1 MVKLFSSRQ
10 TILYKGKRYFNATN
24 LYISKFMSGYKKTI
38 YNIAGA
44 ALVLAPLCF
53 FMISCGIDKNLRK
66 GEKYLALGEYY
77 DAANEFRQAY
87 QKTPPKDR
95 DKRGQRA
102 AKMAMCYDRI
112 NEAQRAVAAYRN
124 VVRYN
129 QDDGNTHLR
138 LAYNLMKIGSYR
150 EAEKEFAIALDSM
163 PDNEMAE
170 KGINA
175 ARNAP
180 LIKEK
185 GSRYKIKKIE
195 TFNSRRADFSPMLF
209 GDQYDKLYFT
219 STRNEAQGSEL
230 SGITGT
236 KPGDIFYSE
245 KDDKGKWSKPQTIES
260 GLNTEYDEGACCLSP
275 DGSTMYLTQ
284 CLSDASYPRFAQIV
298 TAQRSDASWGKTTPL
313 LITNDTLS
321 AYAHPAVS
329 PDGEWLYF
337 VSDMPGGKGGLDI
350 WRMRLTANGPVGV
363 ENLGEPIN
371 TPGDEM
377 FPTFRPNGDFYFS
390 SDGHPGFGGLDIFIA
405 TVGEDGKYHLSHPGY
420 PLNSQGDDFGM
431 TFQGQL
437 NQGFFS
443 SNRGDGRG
451 WDHIY
456 SFYNPEIVQTIR
468 GWIYEQD
475 GYELTAGEARIV
487 GTDGTNLRLGVRGD
501 GSFEYVVKPG
511 VDYIILAM
519 CDGFLNHKE
528 EIHVDSVKE
537 SKVYD
542 LQFPLASISAPVLI
556 DNIFYAFDKATLLPE
571 SKNALDSLILMLN
584 ENPNIT
590 IELSAH
596 TDYRGAEDYN
606 KKLSQKRAES
616 VVKYLINHGIAAD
629 RLTAVGYGEE
639 KPKSIRRKV
648 AERYPWL
655 KENDVLTEEF
665 ILKLKPEQQETANA
679 LNRRTEFKVLRTT
692 YNMFDKDGNLKNPP
706 KKPVDKEVETD
717 DDAFGFDLEMSVK

>member
-1 MVKLFSSRQ
+1 MTRIIKTYHFLMAFLAVALMLHSCAAD
-10 TILYKGKRYFNATN
+10 NA
-24 LYISKFMSGYKKTI
+24 M
-38 YNIAGA
+38 
-44 ALVLAPLCF
+44 
-53 FMISCGIDKNLRK
+53 RK
-66 GEKYLALGEYY
+66 GEKFLAIGEYH
-77 DAANEFRQAY
+77 DAAEQFKKAY
-87 QKTPPKDR
+87 TKTPTKER
-95 DKRGQRA
+95 QLRGQRA
-102 AKMAMCYDRI
+102 LKMAHCYRHISSTQKAISAYRNALRYNVATLDDRLDYARLLLKNGEYKRALTEFELLNDSMPNNVLVRNGLLSAKMAPKWK
-112 NEAQRAVAAYRN
+112 EQ
-124 VVRYN
+124 
-129 QDDGNTHLR
+129 
-138 LAYNLMKIGSYR
+138 GSDYTV
-150 EAEKEFAIALDSM
+150 
-163 PDNEMAE
+163 
-170 KGINA
+170 
-175 ARNAP
+175 
-180 LIKEK
+180 
-185 GSRYKIKKIE
+185 KKMTE
-195 TFNSRRADFSPMLF
+195 FNSRRADYCPVLA
-209 GDQYDKLYFT
+209 GDQWDRLYFS
-219 STRNEAQGSEL
+219 STRNDALGDEL
-230 SGITGT
+230 SGITGA
-236 KPGDIFYSE
+236 KPGDIFFSD

-313 LITNDTLS
+313 IITNDTLS
-321 AYAHPAVS
+321 SYAHPAVS

-596 TDYRGAEDYN
+596 TDYRGAEAYN

-639 KPKSIRRKV
+639 KPKTIRRKV

-717 DDAFGFDLEMSVK
+717 DDTFGFDLEMSVK

>member
-1 MVKLFSSRQ
+1 MTRIIKTYHFLMAFLAVALMLHSCAAD
-10 TILYKGKRYFNATN
+10 NA
-24 LYISKFMSGYKKTI
+24 M
-38 YNIAGA
+38 
-44 ALVLAPLCF
+44 
-53 FMISCGIDKNLRK
+53 RK
-66 GEKYLALGEYY
+66 GEKFLAIGEYH
-77 DAANEFRQAY
+77 DAAEQFKKAY
-87 QKTPPKDR
+87 TKTPTKER
-95 DKRGQRA
+95 QLRGQRA
-102 AKMAMCYDRI
+102 LKMAHCYRHISSTQKAISAYRNALRYNVASLDDRLDYARLLLKNGEYKRALTEFELLKDSMPNNVLVRNGLLSAKMAPKWK
-112 NEAQRAVAAYRN
+112 EQ
-124 VVRYN
+124 
-129 QDDGNTHLR
+129 
-138 LAYNLMKIGSYR
+138 GSDYTV
-150 EAEKEFAIALDSM
+150 
-163 PDNEMAE
+163 
-170 KGINA
+170 
-175 ARNAP
+175 
-180 LIKEK
+180 
-185 GSRYKIKKIE
+185 KKMTE
-195 TFNSRRADFSPMLF
+195 FNSRRADYCPVLA
-209 GDQYDKLYFT
+209 GDQWDRLYFS
-219 STRNEAQGSEL
+219 STRNDALGDEL
-230 SGITGT
+230 SGITGA
-236 KPGDIFYSE
+236 KPGDIFFSD

-321 AYAHPAVS
+321 SYAHPAVS

-350 WRMRLTANGPVGV
+350 WRMRLTTNGPVGV

-639 KPKSIRRKV
+639 KPKTIRRKV

-717 DDAFGFDLEMSVK
+717 DDTFGFDLEMSVK

>member
-1 MVKLFSSRQ
+1 MTRIIK
-10 TILYKGKRYFNATN
+10 TYYFLMAFLAVALMLHSCAADNA
-24 LYISKFMSGYKKTI
+24 M
-38 YNIAGA
+38 
-44 ALVLAPLCF
+44 
-53 FMISCGIDKNLRK
+53 RK
-66 GEKYLALGEYY
+66 GEKFLAIGEYH
-77 DAANEFRQAY
+77 DAAEQFKKAY
-87 QKTPPKDR
+87 TKTPTKER
-95 DKRGQRA
+95 QLRGQRA
-102 AKMAMCYDRI
+102 LKMAHCYRHISSTQKAISAYRNALRYNVATLDDRLDYARLLLKNGEYKRALAEFELLNDSMSNNVLVRNGLLSAKMAPKWK
-112 NEAQRAVAAYRN
+112 EQ
-124 VVRYN
+124 
-129 QDDGNTHLR
+129 
-138 LAYNLMKIGSYR
+138 GSDYTV
-150 EAEKEFAIALDSM
+150 
-163 PDNEMAE
+163 
-170 KGINA
+170 
-175 ARNAP
+175 
-180 LIKEK
+180 
-185 GSRYKIKKIE
+185 KKMTE
-195 TFNSRRADFSPMLF
+195 FNSRRADYCPVLA
-209 GDQYDKLYFT
+209 GDQWDRLYFS
-219 STRNEAQGSEL
+219 STRNDALGDEL
-230 SGITGT
+230 SGITGA
-236 KPGDIFYSE
+236 KPGDIFFSD

-321 AYAHPAVS
+321 SYAHPAVS

-468 GWIYEQD
+468 GWIYEQA

-616 VVKYLINHGIAAD
+616 VVNYLINHGIAAD

-639 KPKSIRRKV
+639 KPKTIRKKV

-717 DDAFGFDLEMSVK
+717 DDTFGFDLEMSVK

>member
-1 MVKLFSSRQ
+1 MTRIIKTYYLLMAFLAVALMLHSCAAD
-10 TILYKGKRYFNATN
+10 NA
-24 LYISKFMSGYKKTI
+24 M
-38 YNIAGA
+38 
-44 ALVLAPLCF
+44 
-53 FMISCGIDKNLRK
+53 RK
-66 GEKYLALGEYY
+66 GEKFLAIGEYH
-77 DAANEFRQAY
+77 DAAEQFKKAY
-87 QKTPPKDR
+87 TKTPTKER
-95 DKRGQRA
+95 QLRGQRA
-102 AKMAMCYDRI
+102 LKMAHCYRHISSTQKAISAYRNALRYNVATLDDRLDYARLLLKNGEYKRALTEFELLNDSMPNNVLVRNGLLSAKMAPKWK
-112 NEAQRAVAAYRN
+112 EQ
-124 VVRYN
+124 
-129 QDDGNTHLR
+129 
-138 LAYNLMKIGSYR
+138 GSDYTV
-150 EAEKEFAIALDSM
+150 
-163 PDNEMAE
+163 
-170 KGINA
+170 
-175 ARNAP
+175 
-180 LIKEK
+180 
-185 GSRYKIKKIE
+185 KKMTE
-195 TFNSRRADFSPMLF
+195 FNSRRADFCPVLA
-209 GDQYDKLYFT
+209 GDQWDRLYFS
-219 STRNEAQGSEL
+219 STRNDALGDEL
-230 SGITGT
+230 SGITGA
-236 KPGDIFYSE
+236 KPGDIFFSD

-596 TDYRGAEDYN
+596 TDYRGAEAYN

-639 KPKSIRRKV
+639 KPKTIRRKV

>member
-1 MVKLFSSRQ
+1 MTRIIKTYHFLMAFLAVALMLHSCAAD
-10 TILYKGKRYFNATN
+10 NA
-24 LYISKFMSGYKKTI
+24 M
-38 YNIAGA
+38 
-44 ALVLAPLCF
+44 
-53 FMISCGIDKNLRK
+53 RK
-66 GEKYLALGEYY
+66 GEKFLAIGEYH
-77 DAANEFRQAY
+77 DAAEQFKKAY
-87 QKTPPKDR
+87 TKTPTKER
-95 DKRGQRA
+95 QLRGQRA
-102 AKMAMCYDRI
+102 LKMAHCYRHISSTQKAISAYRNALRYNVATLDDRLDYARLLLKNGEYKRALTEFELLNDSMPNNVLVRNGLLSAKMAPKWK
-112 NEAQRAVAAYRN
+112 EQ
-124 VVRYN
+124 
-129 QDDGNTHLR
+129 
-138 LAYNLMKIGSYR
+138 GSDYTV
-150 EAEKEFAIALDSM
+150 
-163 PDNEMAE
+163 
-170 KGINA
+170 
-175 ARNAP
+175 
-180 LIKEK
+180 
-185 GSRYKIKKIE
+185 KKMTE
-195 TFNSRRADFSPMLF
+195 FNSRRADYCPVLA
-209 GDQYDKLYFT
+209 GDQWDRLYFS
-219 STRNEAQGSEL
+219 STRNDALGDEL
-230 SGITGT
+230 SGITGA
-236 KPGDIFYSE
+236 KPGDIFFSD

-321 AYAHPAVS
+321 SYAHPAVS

-596 TDYRGAEDYN
+596 TDYRGAGAYN

-639 KPKSIRRKV
+639 KPKTIRRKV

-717 DDAFGFDLEMSVK
+717 DDTFGFDLEMSVK

>member
-1 MVKLFSSRQ
+1 MTRIIKTYHLLMAFLAVALMLHSCAAD
-10 TILYKGKRYFNATN
+10 NA
-24 LYISKFMSGYKKTI
+24 M
-38 YNIAGA
+38 
-44 ALVLAPLCF
+44 
-53 FMISCGIDKNLRK
+53 RK
-66 GEKYLALGEYY
+66 GEKFLAIGEYH
-77 DAANEFRQAY
+77 DAAEQFKKAY
-87 QKTPPKDR
+87 TKTPTKER
-95 DKRGQRA
+95 QLRGQRA
-102 AKMAMCYDRI
+102 LKMAHCYRHISSTQKAISAYRNALRYNVASLDDRLDYARLLLKNGEYKRALTEFELLNDSMPNNVLVRNGLLSAKMAPKWK
-112 NEAQRAVAAYRN
+112 EQ
-124 VVRYN
+124 
-129 QDDGNTHLR
+129 
-138 LAYNLMKIGSYR
+138 GSDYTV
-150 EAEKEFAIALDSM
+150 
-163 PDNEMAE
+163 
-170 KGINA
+170 
-175 ARNAP
+175 
-180 LIKEK
+180 
-185 GSRYKIKKIE
+185 KKMTE
-195 TFNSRRADFSPMLF
+195 FNSRRADYCPVLA
-209 GDQYDKLYFT
+209 GDQWDRLYFS
-219 STRNEAQGSEL
+219 STRNDALGDEL
-230 SGITGT
+230 SGITGA
-236 KPGDIFYSE
+236 KPGDIFFSD

-321 AYAHPAVS
+321 SYAHPAVS

-596 TDYRGAEDYN
+596 TDYRGAEAYN

-639 KPKSIRRKV
+639 KPKTIRRKV

-717 DDAFGFDLEMSVK
+717 DDTFGFDLEMSVK

>member
-1 MVKLFSSRQ
+1 MTRIIKTYHFLMAFLAVALMLHSCAAD
-10 TILYKGKRYFNATN
+10 NA
-24 LYISKFMSGYKKTI
+24 M
-38 YNIAGA
+38 
-44 ALVLAPLCF
+44 
-53 FMISCGIDKNLRK
+53 RK
-66 GEKYLALGEYY
+66 GEKFLAIGEYH
-77 DAANEFRQAY
+77 DAAEQFKKAY
-87 QKTPPKDR
+87 TKTPTKER
-95 DKRGQRA
+95 QLRGQRA
-102 AKMAMCYDRI
+102 LKMAHCYRHISSTQKAISAYRNALRYNVATLDDRLDYARLLLKNGEYKRALAEFELLNDSMPNNVLVRNGLLSAKMAPKWK
-112 NEAQRAVAAYRN
+112 EQ
-124 VVRYN
+124 
-129 QDDGNTHLR
+129 
-138 LAYNLMKIGSYR
+138 GSDYTV
-150 EAEKEFAIALDSM
+150 
-163 PDNEMAE
+163 
-170 KGINA
+170 
-175 ARNAP
+175 
-180 LIKEK
+180 
-185 GSRYKIKKIE
+185 KKMTE
-195 TFNSRRADFSPMLF
+195 FNSRRADYCPVLA
-209 GDQYDKLYFT
+209 GDQWDRLYFS
-219 STRNEAQGSEL
+219 STRNDALGDEL
-230 SGITGT
+230 SGITGA
-236 KPGDIFYSE
+236 KPGDIFFSD

-377 FPTFRPNGDFYFS
+377 FPSFRPNGDFYFS

-451 WDHIY
+451 WDHVY

-596 TDYRGAEDYN
+596 TDYRGAEAYN

-616 VVKYLINHGIAAD
+616 VVNYLINHGIAAD

-639 KPKSIRRKV
+639 KPKTIRRKV

-717 DDAFGFDLEMSVK
+717 DDTFGFDLEMSVK

>member
-1 MVKLFSSRQ
+1 MTRIIKTYYLLMAFLAVVLMLHSCAAD
-10 TILYKGKRYFNATN
+10 NA
-24 LYISKFMSGYKKTI
+24 M
-38 YNIAGA
+38 
-44 ALVLAPLCF
+44 
-53 FMISCGIDKNLRK
+53 RK
-66 GEKYLALGEYY
+66 GEKFLAIGEYH
-77 DAANEFRQAY
+77 DAAEQFKKAY
-87 QKTPPKDR
+87 TKTPTKER
-95 DKRGQRA
+95 QLRGQRA
-102 AKMAMCYDRI
+102 LKMAHCYRHISSTQKAISAYRNALRYNVATLDDRLDYARLLLKNGEYKRALTEFELLNDSMPNNVLVRNGLLSAKMAPKWKD
-112 NEAQRAVAAYRN
+112 Q
-124 VVRYN
+124 
-129 QDDGNTHLR
+129 
-138 LAYNLMKIGSYR
+138 GSDYTV
-150 EAEKEFAIALDSM
+150 
-163 PDNEMAE
+163 
-170 KGINA
+170 
-175 ARNAP
+175 
-180 LIKEK
+180 
-185 GSRYKIKKIE
+185 KKMTE
-195 TFNSRRADFSPMLF
+195 FNSRRADYCPVLA
-209 GDQYDKLYFT
+209 GDQWDRLYFS
-219 STRNEAQGSEL
+219 STRNDALGDEL
-230 SGITGT
+230 SGITGA
-236 KPGDIFYSE
+236 KPGDIFFSD

-321 AYAHPAVS
+321 SYAHPAVS

-350 WRMRLTANGPVGV
+350 WRMRLTTNGPVGV

-596 TDYRGAEDYN
+596 TDYRGAEAYN

-616 VVKYLINHGIAAD
+616 VVNYLINHGIAAD
-629 RLTAVGYGEE
+629 RLTPVGYGEE
-639 KPKSIRRKV
+639 KPKTIRRKV

-717 DDAFGFDLEMSVK
+717 DDTFGFDLEMSVK

>member
-1 MVKLFSSRQ
+1 MTRIIKTYHFLMAFLAVVLMLHSCAAD
-10 TILYKGKRYFNATN
+10 NA
-24 LYISKFMSGYKKTI
+24 M
-38 YNIAGA
+38 
-44 ALVLAPLCF
+44 
-53 FMISCGIDKNLRK
+53 RK
-66 GEKYLALGEYY
+66 GEKFLAIGEYH
-77 DAANEFRQAY
+77 DAAEQFKKAY
-87 QKTPPKDR
+87 TKTPTKER
-95 DKRGQRA
+95 QLRGQRA
-102 AKMAMCYDRI
+102 LKMAHCYRHISSTQKAISAYRNALRYNVASLDDRLDYARLLLKNGEYKRALTEFELLNDSMPNNVLVRNGLLSAKMAPKWK
-112 NEAQRAVAAYRN
+112 EQ
-124 VVRYN
+124 
-129 QDDGNTHLR
+129 
-138 LAYNLMKIGSYR
+138 GSDYTV
-150 EAEKEFAIALDSM
+150 
-163 PDNEMAE
+163 
-170 KGINA
+170 
-175 ARNAP
+175 
-180 LIKEK
+180 
-185 GSRYKIKKIE
+185 KKMTE
-195 TFNSRRADFSPMLF
+195 FNSRRADYCPVLA
-209 GDQYDKLYFT
+209 GDQWDRLYFS
-219 STRNEAQGSEL
+219 STRNDALGDEL
-230 SGITGT
+230 SGITGA
-236 KPGDIFYSE
+236 KPGDIFFSD

-313 LITNDTLS
+313 IITNDTLS
-321 AYAHPAVS
+321 SYAHPAVS

-350 WRMRLTANGPVGV
+350 WRMSLTANGPVGV

-405 TVGEDGKYHLSHPGY
+405 TVGEDGKYHLSHPGC

-451 WDHIY
+451 WDHVY

-639 KPKSIRRKV
+639 KPKTIRRKV

-717 DDAFGFDLEMSVK
+717 DDTFGFDLEMSVK

>member
-1 MVKLFSSRQ
+1 MTRIIKTYYLLMAFLAVALMLHSCAAD
-10 TILYKGKRYFNATN
+10 NA
-24 LYISKFMSGYKKTI
+24 M
-38 YNIAGA
+38 
-44 ALVLAPLCF
+44 
-53 FMISCGIDKNLRK
+53 RK
-66 GEKYLALGEYY
+66 GEKFLAIGEYH
-77 DAANEFRQAY
+77 DAAEQFKKAY
-87 QKTPPKDR
+87 TKTPTKER
-95 DKRGQRA
+95 QLRGQRA
-102 AKMAMCYDRI
+102 LKMAHCYRHISSTQKAISAYRNALRYNVATLDDLLDYARLLLKNGEYKRALAEFELLNDSMPNNVLVRNGLLSAKMAPKWK
-112 NEAQRAVAAYRN
+112 EQ
-124 VVRYN
+124 
-129 QDDGNTHLR
+129 
-138 LAYNLMKIGSYR
+138 GSDYTV
-150 EAEKEFAIALDSM
+150 
-163 PDNEMAE
+163 
-170 KGINA
+170 
-175 ARNAP
+175 
-180 LIKEK
+180 
-185 GSRYKIKKIE
+185 KKMTE
-195 TFNSRRADFSPMLF
+195 FNSRRADYCPVLA
-209 GDQYDKLYFT
+209 GDQWDRLYFS
-219 STRNEAQGSEL
+219 STRNDALGDEF
-230 SGITGT
+230 SGITGA
-236 KPGDIFYSE
+236 KPGDIFFSD

-321 AYAHPAVS
+321 SYAHPAVS

-405 TVGEDGKYHLSHPGY
+405 TVGEDGKYHLTHPGY

-511 VDYIILAM
+511 VDYIILGM
-519 CDGFLNHKE
+519 CNGFLNHKE

-596 TDYRGAEDYN
+596 TDFRGAEAYN

-616 VVKYLINHGIAAD
+616 VVMYLINHGIAPD
-629 RLTAVGYGEE
+629 RLTPVGYGEE
-639 KPKSIRRKV
+639 KPKTIRRKV

-717 DDAFGFDLEMSVK
+717 DDAFGFDLEMF

>member
-1 MVKLFSSRQ
+1 MTRIIKTYHLLMAFLAVALMLHSCAAD
-10 TILYKGKRYFNATN
+10 NA
-24 LYISKFMSGYKKTI
+24 M
-38 YNIAGA
+38 
-44 ALVLAPLCF
+44 
-53 FMISCGIDKNLRK
+53 RK
-66 GEKYLALGEYY
+66 GEKFLAIGEYH
-77 DAANEFRQAY
+77 DAAEQFKKAY
-87 QKTPPKDR
+87 TKTPTKER
-95 DKRGQRA
+95 QLRGQRA
-102 AKMAMCYDRI
+102 LKMAHCYRHISSTQKAISAYRNALRYNVATLDDRLDYARLLLKNGEYKRALAEFELLNDSMPNNVLVRNGLLSAKMAPKWK
-112 NEAQRAVAAYRN
+112 EQ
-124 VVRYN
+124 
-129 QDDGNTHLR
+129 
-138 LAYNLMKIGSYR
+138 GSDYTV
-150 EAEKEFAIALDSM
+150 
-163 PDNEMAE
+163 
-170 KGINA
+170 
-175 ARNAP
+175 
-180 LIKEK
+180 
-185 GSRYKIKKIE
+185 KKMTE
-195 TFNSRRADFSPMLF
+195 FNSRRADYCPVLA
-209 GDQYDKLYFT
+209 GDQWDRLYFS
-219 STRNEAQGSEL
+219 STRNDALGDEF
-230 SGITGT
+230 SGITGA
-236 KPGDIFYSE
+236 KPGDIFFSD

-284 CLSDASYPRFAQIV
+284 CLSDASYPRFTQIV

-321 AYAHPAVS
+321 SYAHPAVS

-405 TVGEDGKYHLSHPGY
+405 TVGEDGKYHLSNPGY

-501 GSFEYVVKPG
+501 GSFEYAVKPG

-596 TDYRGAEDYN
+596 TDYRGAEAYN

-616 VVKYLINHGIAAD
+616 VVMYLINHGIAPD
-629 RLTAVGYGEE
+629 RLTPVGYGEE
-639 KPKSIRRKV
+639 KPKTIRRKV

-717 DDAFGFDLEMSVK
+717 DDAFGFDLEMF

>member
-1 MVKLFSSRQ
+1 MTRIIKTYHFLMAFLAVALMLHSCAVD
-10 TILYKGKRYFNATN
+10 NA
-24 LYISKFMSGYKKTI
+24 M
-38 YNIAGA
+38 
-44 ALVLAPLCF
+44 
-53 FMISCGIDKNLRK
+53 RK
-66 GEKYLALGEYY
+66 GEKFLAIGEYH
-77 DAANEFRQAY
+77 DAAEQFKKAY
-87 QKTPPKDR
+87 TKTPTKER
-95 DKRGQRA
+95 QLRGQRA
-102 AKMAMCYDRI
+102 LKMAHCYRHISSTQKAISAYRNALRYNVATLDDRLDYARLLLKNGEYKRALTEFELLNDSMPNNVLVRNGLLSAKMAPKWK
-112 NEAQRAVAAYRN
+112 EQ
-124 VVRYN
+124 
-129 QDDGNTHLR
+129 
-138 LAYNLMKIGSYR
+138 GSDYTV
-150 EAEKEFAIALDSM
+150 
-163 PDNEMAE
+163 
-170 KGINA
+170 
-175 ARNAP
+175 
-180 LIKEK
+180 
-185 GSRYKIKKIE
+185 KKMTE
-195 TFNSRRADFSPMLF
+195 FNSRRADYCPVLA
-209 GDQYDKLYFT
+209 GDQWDRLYFS
-219 STRNEAQGSEL
+219 STRNDALGDEL
-230 SGITGT
+230 SGITGA
-236 KPGDIFYSE
+236 KPGDIFFSD

-321 AYAHPAVS
+321 SYAHPAIS

-451 WDHIY
+451 WDHVY

-596 TDYRGAEDYN
+596 TDYRGAEAYN

-616 VVKYLINHGIAAD
+616 VVNYLINHGIAAD

-639 KPKSIRRKV
+639 KPKTIRRKV

>member
-1 MVKLFSSRQ
+1 MTRIIKTYHFLMAFLAVALMLHSCAAD
-10 TILYKGKRYFNATN
+10 NA
-24 LYISKFMSGYKKTI
+24 M
-38 YNIAGA
+38 
-44 ALVLAPLCF
+44 
-53 FMISCGIDKNLRK
+53 RK
-66 GEKYLALGEYY
+66 GEKFLAIGEYH
-77 DAANEFRQAY
+77 DAAEQFKKAY
-87 QKTPPKDR
+87 TKTPTKER
-95 DKRGQRA
+95 QLRGQRA
-102 AKMAMCYDRI
+102 LKMAHCYRHISSTQKAISAYRNALRYNVASLDNRLDYARLLLKNGEYKRALAEFELLNDSMSNNVLVRNGLLSAKMAPKWK
-112 NEAQRAVAAYRN
+112 EQ
-124 VVRYN
+124 
-129 QDDGNTHLR
+129 
-138 LAYNLMKIGSYR
+138 GSDYTV
-150 EAEKEFAIALDSM
+150 
-163 PDNEMAE
+163 
-170 KGINA
+170 
-175 ARNAP
+175 
-180 LIKEK
+180 
-185 GSRYKIKKIE
+185 KKMTE
-195 TFNSRRADFSPMLF
+195 FNSRRADYCPVLA
-209 GDQYDKLYFT
+209 GDQWDRLYFS
-219 STRNEAQGSEL
+219 STRNDALGDEL
-230 SGITGT
+230 SGITGA
-236 KPGDIFYSE
+236 KPGDIFFSD

-321 AYAHPAVS
+321 SYAHPAVS

-596 TDYRGAEDYN
+596 TDYRGAEAYN

-639 KPKSIRRKV
+639 KPKTIRRKV

-717 DDAFGFDLEMSVK
+717 DDTFGFDLEMSVK

>member
-1 MVKLFSSRQ
+1 MAFLAVALMLHSCAAD
-10 TILYKGKRYFNATN
+10 NA
-24 LYISKFMSGYKKTI
+24 M
-38 YNIAGA
+38 
-44 ALVLAPLCF
+44 
-53 FMISCGIDKNLRK
+53 RK
-66 GEKYLALGEYY
+66 GEKFLAIGEYH
-77 DAANEFRQAY
+77 DAAEQFKKAY
-87 QKTPPKDR
+87 TKTPTKER
-95 DKRGQRA
+95 QLRGQRA
-102 AKMAMCYDRI
+102 LKMAHCYRHISSTQKAISAYRNALRYNVATLDDRLDYARLLLKNGEYKRALTEFELLNDSMPNNVLVRNGLLSAKMAPKWKD
-112 NEAQRAVAAYRN
+112 
-124 VVRYN
+124 
-129 QDDGNTHLR
+129 H
-138 LAYNLMKIGSYR
+138 GSDYTV
-150 EAEKEFAIALDSM
+150 
-163 PDNEMAE
+163 
-170 KGINA
+170 
-175 ARNAP
+175 
-180 LIKEK
+180 
-185 GSRYKIKKIE
+185 KKMTE
-195 TFNSRRADFSPMLF
+195 FNSRRADYCPVLA
-209 GDQYDKLYFT
+209 GDQWDRLYFS
-219 STRNEAQGSEL
+219 STRNDALGDEL
-230 SGITGT
+230 SGITGA
-236 KPGDIFYSE
+236 KPGDIFFSD

-321 AYAHPAVS
+321 SYAHPAVS

-596 TDYRGAEDYN
+596 TDYRGAEAYN

-639 KPKSIRRKV
+639 KPKTIRRKV

-717 DDAFGFDLEMSVK
+717 DDTFGFDLEMSVK

>member
-1 MVKLFSSRQ
+1 MTRIIKTYYLLMAFLAVVLMLHSCAAD
-10 TILYKGKRYFNATN
+10 NA
-24 LYISKFMSGYKKTI
+24 M
-38 YNIAGA
+38 
-44 ALVLAPLCF
+44 
-53 FMISCGIDKNLRK
+53 RK
-66 GEKYLALGEYY
+66 GEKFLAIGEYH
-77 DAANEFRQAY
+77 DAAEQFKKAY
-87 QKTPPKDR
+87 TKTPTKER
-95 DKRGQRA
+95 QLRGQRA
-102 AKMAMCYDRI
+102 LKMAHCYRHISSTQKAISAYRNALRYNVATLDDRLDYARLLLKNGEYKRALTEFELLKDSMPNNVLVRNGLLSAKMAPKWK
-112 NEAQRAVAAYRN
+112 EQ
-124 VVRYN
+124 
-129 QDDGNTHLR
+129 
-138 LAYNLMKIGSYR
+138 GSDYTV
-150 EAEKEFAIALDSM
+150 
-163 PDNEMAE
+163 
-170 KGINA
+170 
-175 ARNAP
+175 
-180 LIKEK
+180 
-185 GSRYKIKKIE
+185 KKMTE
-195 TFNSRRADFSPMLF
+195 FNSRRADYCPVLA
-209 GDQYDKLYFT
+209 GDQWDRLYFS
-219 STRNEAQGSEL
+219 STRNDALGDEL
-230 SGITGT
+230 SGITGA
-236 KPGDIFYSE
+236 KPGDIFFSD

-596 TDYRGAEDYN
+596 TDYRGAEAYN

-639 KPKSIRRKV
+639 KPKTIRRKV

>member
-1 MVKLFSSRQ
+1 MAFLAVALMLHSCAAD
-10 TILYKGKRYFNATN
+10 NA
-24 LYISKFMSGYKKTI
+24 M
-38 YNIAGA
+38 
-44 ALVLAPLCF
+44 
-53 FMISCGIDKNLRK
+53 RK
-66 GEKYLALGEYY
+66 GEKFLAIGEYH
-77 DAANEFRQAY
+77 DAAEQFKKAY
-87 QKTPPKDR
+87 TKTPTKER
-95 DKRGQRA
+95 QLRGQRA
-102 AKMAMCYDRI
+102 LKMAHCYRHISSTQKAISAYRNALRYNVATLDDRLDYARLLLKNGEYKRALTEFELLNDSMPNNVLVRNGLLSAKMAPKWK
-112 NEAQRAVAAYRN
+112 EQ
-124 VVRYN
+124 
-129 QDDGNTHLR
+129 
-138 LAYNLMKIGSYR
+138 GSDYTV
-150 EAEKEFAIALDSM
+150 
-163 PDNEMAE
+163 
-170 KGINA
+170 
-175 ARNAP
+175 
-180 LIKEK
+180 
-185 GSRYKIKKIE
+185 KKMTE
-195 TFNSRRADFSPMLF
+195 FNSRRADFCPVLA
-209 GDQYDKLYFT
+209 GDQWDRLYFS
-219 STRNEAQGSEL
+219 STRNDALGDEL
-230 SGITGT
+230 SGITGA
-236 KPGDIFYSE
+236 KPGDIFFSD

-596 TDYRGAEDYN
+596 TDYRGAEAYN

-639 KPKSIRRKV
+639 KPKTIRRKV

>member
-1 MVKLFSSRQ
+1 MTRIIKTYHFLMAFLAVALMLHSCAAD
-10 TILYKGKRYFNATN
+10 NA
-24 LYISKFMSGYKKTI
+24 M
-38 YNIAGA
+38 
-44 ALVLAPLCF
+44 
-53 FMISCGIDKNLRK
+53 RK
-66 GEKYLALGEYY
+66 GEKFLAIGEYH
-77 DAANEFRQAY
+77 DAAEQFKKAY
-87 QKTPPKDR
+87 TKTPTKER
-95 DKRGQRA
+95 QLRGQRA
-102 AKMAMCYDRI
+102 LKMAHCYRHISSTQKAISAYRNALRYNVATLDDRLDYARLLLKNGEYKRALTEFELLNDSMPNNVLVRNGLLSAKMAPKWK
-112 NEAQRAVAAYRN
+112 EQ
-124 VVRYN
+124 
-129 QDDGNTHLR
+129 
-138 LAYNLMKIGSYR
+138 GSDYTV
-150 EAEKEFAIALDSM
+150 
-163 PDNEMAE
+163 
-170 KGINA
+170 
-175 ARNAP
+175 
-180 LIKEK
+180 
-185 GSRYKIKKIE
+185 KKMTE
-195 TFNSRRADFSPMLF
+195 FNSRRADFCPVLA
-209 GDQYDKLYFT
+209 GDQWDRLYFS
-219 STRNEAQGSEL
+219 STRNDALGDEL
-230 SGITGT
+230 SGITGA
-236 KPGDIFYSE
+236 KPGDIFFSD

-313 LITNDTLS
+313 IITNDTLS

-596 TDYRGAEDYN
+596 TDYRGTEAYN

-616 VVKYLINHGIAAD
+616 VVMYLINHGIAPD
-629 RLTAVGYGEE
+629 RLTPVGYGEE
-639 KPKSIRRKV
+639 KPKTIRRKV

-717 DDAFGFDLEMSVK
+717 DDTFGFDLEMSVK

>member
-1 MVKLFSSRQ
+1 MAFLAVALMLHSCAAD
-10 TILYKGKRYFNATN
+10 NA
-24 LYISKFMSGYKKTI
+24 M
-38 YNIAGA
+38 
-44 ALVLAPLCF
+44 
-53 FMISCGIDKNLRK
+53 RK
-66 GEKYLALGEYY
+66 GEKFLAIGEYH
-77 DAANEFRQAY
+77 DAAEQFKKAY
-87 QKTPPKDR
+87 TKTPTKER
-95 DKRGQRA
+95 QLRGQRA
-102 AKMAMCYDRI
+102 LKMAHCYRHISSTQKAISAYRNALRYNVASLDDRLDYARLLLKNGEYKRALAEFELLNDSMPNNVLVRNGLLSAKMAPKWK
-112 NEAQRAVAAYRN
+112 EQ
-124 VVRYN
+124 
-129 QDDGNTHLR
+129 
-138 LAYNLMKIGSYR
+138 GSDYTV
-150 EAEKEFAIALDSM
+150 
-163 PDNEMAE
+163 
-170 KGINA
+170 
-175 ARNAP
+175 
-180 LIKEK
+180 
-185 GSRYKIKKIE
+185 KKMTE
-195 TFNSRRADFSPMLF
+195 FNSRRADYCPVLA
-209 GDQYDKLYFT
+209 GDQWDRLYFS
-219 STRNEAQGSEL
+219 STRNDALGDEL
-230 SGITGT
+230 SGITGA
-236 KPGDIFYSE
+236 KPGDIFFSD

-313 LITNDTLS
+313 IITNDTLS

-616 VVKYLINHGIAAD
+616 VVNYLINHGIAAD

-639 KPKSIRRKV
+639 KPKTIRRKV

-717 DDAFGFDLEMSVK
+717 DDTFGFDLEMSVK

>member
-1 MVKLFSSRQ
+1 MTRIIKTYHFLMAFLAVVLMLHSCAAD
-10 TILYKGKRYFNATN
+10 NA
-24 LYISKFMSGYKKTI
+24 M
-38 YNIAGA
+38 
-44 ALVLAPLCF
+44 
-53 FMISCGIDKNLRK
+53 RK
-66 GEKYLALGEYY
+66 GEKFLAIGEYH
-77 DAANEFRQAY
+77 DAAEQFKKAY
-87 QKTPPKDR
+87 AKTPTKER
-95 DKRGQRA
+95 QLRGQRA
-102 AKMAMCYDRI
+102 LKMAHCYRHISSTQKAISAYRNALRYNVATLDDRLDYARLLLKNGEYKRALTEFELLNDSMPNNVLVRNGLLSAKMAPKWK
-112 NEAQRAVAAYRN
+112 EQ
-124 VVRYN
+124 
-129 QDDGNTHLR
+129 
-138 LAYNLMKIGSYR
+138 GSDYTV
-150 EAEKEFAIALDSM
+150 
-163 PDNEMAE
+163 
-170 KGINA
+170 
-175 ARNAP
+175 
-180 LIKEK
+180 
-185 GSRYKIKKIE
+185 KKMTE
-195 TFNSRRADFSPMLF
+195 FNSRRADYCPVLA
-209 GDQYDKLYFT
+209 GDQWDRLYFS
-219 STRNEAQGSEL
+219 STRNDALGDEL
-230 SGITGT
+230 SGITGA
-236 KPGDIFYSE
+236 KPGDIFFSD

-321 AYAHPAVS
+321 SYAHPAVS

-639 KPKSIRRKV
+639 KPKTIRRKV

-717 DDAFGFDLEMSVK
+717 DDTFGFDLEMSVK

>member
-1 MVKLFSSRQ
+1 MTRIIKTYYLLMAFLAVALMLHSCAAD
-10 TILYKGKRYFNATN
+10 NA
-24 LYISKFMSGYKKTI
+24 M
-38 YNIAGA
+38 
-44 ALVLAPLCF
+44 
-53 FMISCGIDKNLRK
+53 RK
-66 GEKYLALGEYY
+66 GEKFLAIGEYH
-77 DAANEFRQAY
+77 DAAEQFKKAY
-87 QKTPPKDR
+87 TKTPTKER
-95 DKRGQRA
+95 QLRGQRA
-102 AKMAMCYDRI
+102 LKMAHCYRHISSTQKAISAYRNALRYNVATLDDRLDYARLLLKNGEYKRALAEFELLNDSMPNNVLVRNGLLSAKMAPKWK
-112 NEAQRAVAAYRN
+112 EQ
-124 VVRYN
+124 
-129 QDDGNTHLR
+129 
-138 LAYNLMKIGSYR
+138 GSDYTV
-150 EAEKEFAIALDSM
+150 
-163 PDNEMAE
+163 
-170 KGINA
+170 
-175 ARNAP
+175 
-180 LIKEK
+180 
-185 GSRYKIKKIE
+185 KKMTE
-195 TFNSRRADFSPMLF
+195 FNSRRADYCPVLA
-209 GDQYDKLYFT
+209 GDQWDRLYFS
-219 STRNEAQGSEL
+219 STRNDALGDEL
-230 SGITGT
+230 SGITGA
-236 KPGDIFYSE
+236 KPGDIFFSD

-313 LITNDTLS
+313 IITNDTLS

-639 KPKSIRRKV
+639 KPKTIRRKV

-717 DDAFGFDLEMSVK
+717 DDTFGFDLEMSVK

>member
-1 MVKLFSSRQ
+1 MTRIIKTYYLLMAFLAVVLMLHSCAAD
-10 TILYKGKRYFNATN
+10 NA
-24 LYISKFMSGYKKTI
+24 M
-38 YNIAGA
+38 
-44 ALVLAPLCF
+44 
-53 FMISCGIDKNLRK
+53 RK
-66 GEKYLALGEYY
+66 GEKFLAIGEYH
-77 DAANEFRQAY
+77 DAAEQFKKAY
-87 QKTPPKDR
+87 TKTPTKER
-95 DKRGQRA
+95 QLRGQRA
-102 AKMAMCYDRI
+102 LKMAHCYRHISSTQKAISAYRNALRYNVATLDDRLDYARLLLKNGEYKRALTEFELLNDSMPNNVLVRNGLLSAKMAPKWK
-112 NEAQRAVAAYRN
+112 EQ
-124 VVRYN
+124 
-129 QDDGNTHLR
+129 
-138 LAYNLMKIGSYR
+138 GSDYTV
-150 EAEKEFAIALDSM
+150 
-163 PDNEMAE
+163 
-170 KGINA
+170 
-175 ARNAP
+175 
-180 LIKEK
+180 
-185 GSRYKIKKIE
+185 KKMTE
-195 TFNSRRADFSPMLF
+195 FNSRRADYCPVLA
-209 GDQYDKLYFT
+209 GDQWDRLYFS
-219 STRNEAQGSEL
+219 STRNDALGDEL
-230 SGITGT
+230 SGITGA
-236 KPGDIFYSE
+236 KPGDIFFSD

-298 TAQRSDASWGKTTPL
+298 TAQRSDASWGKTIPL

-390 SDGHPGFGGLDIFIA
+390 SNGHPGFGGLDIFIA

-451 WDHIY
+451 WDHVY

-596 TDYRGAEDYN
+596 TDYRGAEAYN

-616 VVKYLINHGIAAD
+616 VVNYLINHGIAAD

-639 KPKSIRRKV
+639 KPKTIRRKV

-717 DDAFGFDLEMSVK
+717 DDTFGFDLEMSVK

>member
-1 MVKLFSSRQ
+1 MTRIIKTYHFLMAFLAVALMLHSCAAD
-10 TILYKGKRYFNATN
+10 NA
-24 LYISKFMSGYKKTI
+24 M
-38 YNIAGA
+38 
-44 ALVLAPLCF
+44 
-53 FMISCGIDKNLRK
+53 RK
-66 GEKYLALGEYY
+66 GEKFLAIGEYH
-77 DAANEFRQAY
+77 DAAEQFKKAY
-87 QKTPPKDR
+87 TKTPTKER
-95 DKRGQRA
+95 QLRGQRA
-102 AKMAMCYDRI
+102 LKMAHCYRHISSTQKAISAYRNALRYNVATLDDRLDYARLLLKNGEYKRALTEFELLNDSMPNNVLVRNGLLSAKMAPKWK
-112 NEAQRAVAAYRN
+112 EQ
-124 VVRYN
+124 
-129 QDDGNTHLR
+129 
-138 LAYNLMKIGSYR
+138 GSDYTV
-150 EAEKEFAIALDSM
+150 
-163 PDNEMAE
+163 
-170 KGINA
+170 
-175 ARNAP
+175 
-180 LIKEK
+180 
-185 GSRYKIKKIE
+185 KKMTE
-195 TFNSRRADFSPMLF
+195 FNSRRADYCPVLA
-209 GDQYDKLYFT
+209 GDQWDRLYFS
-219 STRNEAQGSEL
+219 STRNDALGDEL
-230 SGITGT
+230 SGITGA
-236 KPGDIFYSE
+236 KPGDIFFSD

-321 AYAHPAVS
+321 SYAHPAVS

-451 WDHIY
+451 WDHVY

-596 TDYRGAEDYN
+596 TDYRGAEAYN

-616 VVKYLINHGIAAD
+616 VVKYLINHGIAPD

-639 KPKSIRRKV
+639 KPKTIRRKV

>member
-1 MVKLFSSRQ
+1 MAFLAVALMLHSCAAD
-10 TILYKGKRYFNATN
+10 NA
-24 LYISKFMSGYKKTI
+24 M
-38 YNIAGA
+38 
-44 ALVLAPLCF
+44 
-53 FMISCGIDKNLRK
+53 RK
-66 GEKYLALGEYY
+66 GEKFLAIGEYH
-77 DAANEFRQAY
+77 DAAEQFKKAY
-87 QKTPPKDR
+87 TKTPTKER
-95 DKRGQRA
+95 QLRGQRA
-102 AKMAMCYDRI
+102 LKMAHCYRHISSTQKAISAYRNALRYNVATLDDRLDYARLLLKNGEYKRALTEFELLKDSMPNNVLVRNGLLSAKMAPKWK
-112 NEAQRAVAAYRN
+112 EQ
-124 VVRYN
+124 
-129 QDDGNTHLR
+129 
-138 LAYNLMKIGSYR
+138 GSDYTV
-150 EAEKEFAIALDSM
+150 
-163 PDNEMAE
+163 
-170 KGINA
+170 
-175 ARNAP
+175 
-180 LIKEK
+180 
-185 GSRYKIKKIE
+185 KKMTE
-195 TFNSRRADFSPMLF
+195 FNSRRADYCPVLA
-209 GDQYDKLYFT
+209 GDQWDRLYFS
-219 STRNEAQGSEL
+219 STRNDALGDEL
-230 SGITGT
+230 SGITGA
-236 KPGDIFYSE
+236 KPGDIFFSD

-321 AYAHPAVS
+321 SYAHPAVS

-350 WRMRLTANGPVGV
+350 WRMRLTTNGPVGV

-596 TDYRGAEDYN
+596 TDYRGAEAYN

-616 VVKYLINHGIAAD
+616 VVNYLINHGIAAD

-639 KPKSIRRKV
+639 KPKTIRRKV

-717 DDAFGFDLEMSVK
+717 DDTFGFDLEMSVK

>member
-1 MVKLFSSRQ
+1 MTRIIKTYHFLMAFLAVVLMLHSCAAD
-10 TILYKGKRYFNATN
+10 NA
-24 LYISKFMSGYKKTI
+24 M
-38 YNIAGA
+38 
-44 ALVLAPLCF
+44 
-53 FMISCGIDKNLRK
+53 RK
-66 GEKYLALGEYY
+66 GEKFLAIGEYH
-77 DAANEFRQAY
+77 DAAEQFKKAY
-87 QKTPPKDR
+87 TKTPTKER
-95 DKRGQRA
+95 QLRGQRA
-102 AKMAMCYDRI
+102 LKMAHCYRHISSTQKAISAYRNALRYNVATLDDRLDYARLLLKNGEYKRALAEFELLKDSMPNNVLVRNGLLSAKMAPKWK
-112 NEAQRAVAAYRN
+112 EQ
-124 VVRYN
+124 
-129 QDDGNTHLR
+129 
-138 LAYNLMKIGSYR
+138 GSDYTV
-150 EAEKEFAIALDSM
+150 
-163 PDNEMAE
+163 
-170 KGINA
+170 
-175 ARNAP
+175 
-180 LIKEK
+180 
-185 GSRYKIKKIE
+185 KKMTE
-195 TFNSRRADFSPMLF
+195 FNSRRADYCPVLA
-209 GDQYDKLYFT
+209 GDQWDRLYFS
-219 STRNEAQGSEL
+219 STRNDALGDEL
-230 SGITGT
+230 SGITGA
-236 KPGDIFYSE
+236 KPGDIFFSD

-321 AYAHPAVS
+321 SYAHPAVS

-350 WRMRLTANGPVGV
+350 WRMRLTTNGPVGV

-451 WDHIY
+451 WDHVY

-639 KPKSIRRKV
+639 KPKTIRRKV

-717 DDAFGFDLEMSVK
+717 DDTFGFDLEMSVK

>member
-1 MVKLFSSRQ
+1 MTRIIKTYYLLMAFLAVALMLHSCAAD
-10 TILYKGKRYFNATN
+10 NA
-24 LYISKFMSGYKKTI
+24 M
-38 YNIAGA
+38 
-44 ALVLAPLCF
+44 
-53 FMISCGIDKNLRK
+53 RK
-66 GEKYLALGEYY
+66 GEKFLAIGEYH
-77 DAANEFRQAY
+77 DAAEQFKKAY
-87 QKTPPKDR
+87 TKTPAKER
-95 DKRGQRA
+95 QLRGQRA
-102 AKMAMCYDRI
+102 LKMAHCYRHI
-112 NEAQRAVAAYRN
+112 SSTQKAISAYRN
-124 VVRYN
+124 ALRYN
-129 QDDGNTHLR
+129 VATLDDR
-138 LAYNLMKIGSYR
+138 LDYARLLLKNGEYKRAL
-150 EAEKEFAIALDSM
+150 AEFELLNDSM
-163 PDNEMAE
+163 PNNVLVKNGLTSARMAPE
-170 KGINA
+170 W
-175 ARNAP
+175 
-180 LIKEK
+180 KEQ
-185 GSRYKIKKIE
+185 GSDYTVKKMTE
-195 TFNSRRADFSPMLF
+195 FNSRRADYCPVLA
-209 GDQYDKLYFT
+209 GDQWDRLYFS
-219 STRNEAQGSEL
+219 STRNDALGDEL
-230 SGITGT
+230 SGITGA
-236 KPGDIFYSE
+236 KPGDIFFSD

-321 AYAHPAVS
+321 SYAHPAVS

-363 ENLGEPIN
+363 ENIGEPIN

-487 GTDGTNLRLGVRGD
+487 GTDGTNLRFGVRGD

-571 SKNALDSLILMLN
+571 SKNALDSLVLMLN

-596 TDYRGAEDYN
+596 TDYRGAEAYN
-606 KKLSQKRAES
+606 KTLSQKRAES
-616 VVKYLINHGIAAD
+616 VVSYLIDHGIAAD

-639 KPKSIRRKV
+639 KPKTIRKKV

-717 DDAFGFDLEMSVK
+717 DDPFGFDIEMF

>member
-1 MVKLFSSRQ
+1 MTRIIKTYYLLMAFLAVALMLHSCAAD
-10 TILYKGKRYFNATN
+10 NA
-24 LYISKFMSGYKKTI
+24 M
-38 YNIAGA
+38 
-44 ALVLAPLCF
+44 
-53 FMISCGIDKNLRK
+53 RK
-66 GEKYLALGEYY
+66 GEKFLAIGEYH
-77 DAANEFRQAY
+77 DAAEQFKKAY
-87 QKTPPKDR
+87 TKTPTKER
-95 DKRGQRA
+95 QLRGQRA
-102 AKMAMCYDRI
+102 LKMAHCYRHI
-112 NEAQRAVAAYRN
+112 SSTQKAISAYRN
-124 VVRYN
+124 ALRYN
-129 QDDGNTHLR
+129 VATLDDR
-138 LAYNLMKIGSYR
+138 LDYARLLLKNGEYKRALT
-150 EAEKEFAIALDSM
+150 EFELLKDSM
-163 PDNEMAE
+163 PDNVLVRNGLLSAKMAP
-170 KGINA
+170 KW
-175 ARNAP
+175 
-180 LIKEK
+180 KEQ
-185 GSRYKIKKIE
+185 GSDYTVKKMTE
-195 TFNSRRADFSPMLF
+195 FNSRRADYCPVLA
-209 GDQYDKLYFT
+209 GDQWDRLYFS
-219 STRNEAQGSEL
+219 STRNDALGDEL
-230 SGITGT
+230 SGITGA
-236 KPGDIFYSE
+236 KPGDIFFSD

-275 DGSTMYLTQ
+275 DGSIMYLTQ

-321 AYAHPAVS
+321 SYAHPAVS

-350 WRMRLTANGPVGV
+350 WRMRLTTNGPVGV

-639 KPKSIRRKV
+639 KPKTIRRKV

>member
-1 MVKLFSSRQ
+1 MTRIIKTYYLLMAFLAVALMLHSCAAD
-10 TILYKGKRYFNATN
+10 NA
-24 LYISKFMSGYKKTI
+24 M
-38 YNIAGA
+38 
-44 ALVLAPLCF
+44 
-53 FMISCGIDKNLRK
+53 RK
-66 GEKYLALGEYY
+66 GEKFLAIGEYH
-77 DAANEFRQAY
+77 DAAEQFKKAY
-87 QKTPPKDR
+87 TKTPTKER
-95 DKRGQRA
+95 QLRGQRA
-102 AKMAMCYDRI
+102 LKMAHCYRHISSTQKAISAYRNALRYNVATLDDRLDYARLLLKNGEYKRALTEFELLNDSMPNNVLVRNGLLSAKMAPKWK
-112 NEAQRAVAAYRN
+112 EQ
-124 VVRYN
+124 
-129 QDDGNTHLR
+129 
-138 LAYNLMKIGSYR
+138 GSDYTV
-150 EAEKEFAIALDSM
+150 
-163 PDNEMAE
+163 
-170 KGINA
+170 
-175 ARNAP
+175 
-180 LIKEK
+180 
-185 GSRYKIKKIE
+185 KKMTE
-195 TFNSRRADFSPMLF
+195 FNSRRADFCPVLA
-209 GDQYDKLYFT
+209 GDQWDRLYFS
-219 STRNEAQGSEL
+219 STRNDALGDEL
-230 SGITGT
+230 SGITGA
-236 KPGDIFYSE
+236 KPGDIFFSD

-596 TDYRGAEDYN
+596 TDYRGAEAYN

-616 VVKYLINHGIAAD
+616 VVMYLINHGIAPD
-629 RLTAVGYGEE
+629 RLTPVGYGEE
-639 KPKSIRRKV
+639 KPKTIRRKV

>member
-1 MVKLFSSRQ
+1 MTRIIKTYYLLMAFLAVVLMLHSCAAD
-10 TILYKGKRYFNATN
+10 NA
-24 LYISKFMSGYKKTI
+24 M
-38 YNIAGA
+38 
-44 ALVLAPLCF
+44 
-53 FMISCGIDKNLRK
+53 RK
-66 GEKYLALGEYY
+66 GEKFLAIGEYH
-77 DAANEFRQAY
+77 DAAEQFKKAY
-87 QKTPPKDR
+87 AKTPTKER
-95 DKRGQRA
+95 QLRGQRA
-102 AKMAMCYDRI
+102 LKMAHCYRHISSTQKAISAYRNALRYNVATLDDRLDYARLLLKNGEYKRALTEFELLNDSMPNNVLVRNGLLSAKMAPKWK
-112 NEAQRAVAAYRN
+112 EQ
-124 VVRYN
+124 
-129 QDDGNTHLR
+129 
-138 LAYNLMKIGSYR
+138 GSDYTV
-150 EAEKEFAIALDSM
+150 
-163 PDNEMAE
+163 
-170 KGINA
+170 
-175 ARNAP
+175 
-180 LIKEK
+180 
-185 GSRYKIKKIE
+185 KKMTE
-195 TFNSRRADFSPMLF
+195 FNSRRADYCPVLA
-209 GDQYDKLYFT
+209 GDQWDRLYFS
-219 STRNEAQGSEL
+219 STRNDALGDEL
-230 SGITGT
+230 SGITGA
-236 KPGDIFYSE
+236 KPGDIFFSD

-556 DNIFYAFDKATLLPE
+556 DNIFYAFDKVTLLPE

-596 TDYRGAEDYN
+596 TDYRGAEAYN

-639 KPKSIRRKV
+639 KPKTIRRKV

-717 DDAFGFDLEMSVK
+717 DDTFGFDLEMSVK

>member
-1 MVKLFSSRQ
+1 MAFLAVALMLHSCAAD
-10 TILYKGKRYFNATN
+10 NA
-24 LYISKFMSGYKKTI
+24 M
-38 YNIAGA
+38 
-44 ALVLAPLCF
+44 
-53 FMISCGIDKNLRK
+53 RK
-66 GEKYLALGEYY
+66 GEKFLAIGEYH
-77 DAANEFRQAY
+77 DAAEQFKKAY
-87 QKTPPKDR
+87 TKTPTKER
-95 DKRGQRA
+95 QLRGQRA
-102 AKMAMCYDRI
+102 LKMAHCYRHISSTQKAISAYRNALRYNVATLDDRLDYARLLLKNGEYKRALAEFELLNDSMPNNVLVRNGLLSAKMAPKWK
-112 NEAQRAVAAYRN
+112 EQ
-124 VVRYN
+124 
-129 QDDGNTHLR
+129 
-138 LAYNLMKIGSYR
+138 GSDYTV
-150 EAEKEFAIALDSM
+150 
-163 PDNEMAE
+163 
-170 KGINA
+170 
-175 ARNAP
+175 
-180 LIKEK
+180 
-185 GSRYKIKKIE
+185 KKMTE
-195 TFNSRRADFSPMLF
+195 FNSRRADFCPVLA
-209 GDQYDKLYFT
+209 GDQWDRLYFS
-219 STRNEAQGSEL
+219 STRNDALGDEL
-230 SGITGT
+230 SGITGA
-236 KPGDIFYSE
+236 KPGDIFFSD

-321 AYAHPAVS
+321 SYAHPAVS

-350 WRMRLTANGPVGV
+350 WRMRLTTNGPVGV

-596 TDYRGAEDYN
+596 TDYRGAEAYN

-639 KPKSIRRKV
+639 KPKTIRRKV

>member
-1 MVKLFSSRQ
+1 MTRIIKTYHFLMAFLAVVLMLHSCAAD
-10 TILYKGKRYFNATN
+10 NA
-24 LYISKFMSGYKKTI
+24 M
-38 YNIAGA
+38 
-44 ALVLAPLCF
+44 
-53 FMISCGIDKNLRK
+53 RK
-66 GEKYLALGEYY
+66 GEKFLAIGEYH
-77 DAANEFRQAY
+77 DAAEQFKKAY
-87 QKTPPKDR
+87 TKTPTKER
-95 DKRGQRA
+95 QLRGQRA
-102 AKMAMCYDRI
+102 LKMAHCYRHISSTQKAISAYRNALRYNVATLDDRLDYARLLLKNGEYKRALTEFELLNDSMPNNVLVRNGLLSAKMAPKWK
-112 NEAQRAVAAYRN
+112 EQ
-124 VVRYN
+124 
-129 QDDGNTHLR
+129 
-138 LAYNLMKIGSYR
+138 GSDYTV
-150 EAEKEFAIALDSM
+150 
-163 PDNEMAE
+163 
-170 KGINA
+170 
-175 ARNAP
+175 
-180 LIKEK
+180 
-185 GSRYKIKKIE
+185 KKMTE
-195 TFNSRRADFSPMLF
+195 FNSRRADYCPVLA
-209 GDQYDKLYFT
+209 GDQWDRLYFS
-219 STRNEAQGSEL
+219 STRNDALGDEL
-230 SGITGT
+230 SGITGA
-236 KPGDIFYSE
+236 KPGDIFFSD

-275 DGSTMYLTQ
+275 DGSIMYLTQ

-321 AYAHPAVS
+321 SYAHPAVS

-437 NQGFFS
+437 NQGFVS

-596 TDYRGAEDYN
+596 TDYRGAEAYN

-616 VVKYLINHGIAAD
+616 VVNYLINHGIAAD

-639 KPKSIRRKV
+639 KPKTIRRKV

-717 DDAFGFDLEMSVK
+717 DDTFGFDLEMSVK

>member
-1 MVKLFSSRQ
+1 MAFLAVALMLHSC
-10 TILYKGKRYFNATN
+10 
-24 LYISKFMSGYKKTI
+24 
-38 YNIAGA
+38 A
-44 ALVLAPLCF
+44 ADNT
-53 FMISCGIDKNLRK
+53 MRK
-66 GEKYLALGEYY
+66 GEKFLAIGEYH
-77 DAANEFRQAY
+77 DAAEQFKKAY
-87 QKTPPKDR
+87 TKTPTKER
-95 DKRGQRA
+95 QLRGQRA
-102 AKMAMCYDRI
+102 LKMAHCYRHISSTQKAISAYRNALRYNVATLDDRLDYARLLLKNGEYKRALAEFELLNDSMPNNVLVRNGLLSAKMAPKWK
-112 NEAQRAVAAYRN
+112 EQ
-124 VVRYN
+124 
-129 QDDGNTHLR
+129 
-138 LAYNLMKIGSYR
+138 GSDYTV
-150 EAEKEFAIALDSM
+150 
-163 PDNEMAE
+163 
-170 KGINA
+170 
-175 ARNAP
+175 
-180 LIKEK
+180 
-185 GSRYKIKKIE
+185 KKMTE
-195 TFNSRRADFSPMLF
+195 FNSRRADYCPVLA
-209 GDQYDKLYFT
+209 GDQWDRLYFS
-219 STRNEAQGSEL
+219 STRNDALGDEL
-230 SGITGT
+230 SGITGA
-236 KPGDIFYSE
+236 KPGDIFFSD

-321 AYAHPAVS
+321 SYAHPAVS

-501 GSFEYVVKPG
+501 GSFEYAVKPG

-596 TDYRGAEDYN
+596 TDYRGAEAYN

-616 VVKYLINHGIAAD
+616 VVMYLINHGIAPD
-629 RLTAVGYGEE
+629 RLTPVGYGEE
-639 KPKSIRRKV
+639 KPKTIRRKV

-717 DDAFGFDLEMSVK
+717 DDAFGFDLEMF

>member
-1 MVKLFSSRQ
+1 MAFLAVALMLHSCAAD
-10 TILYKGKRYFNATN
+10 NA
-24 LYISKFMSGYKKTI
+24 M
-38 YNIAGA
+38 
-44 ALVLAPLCF
+44 
-53 FMISCGIDKNLRK
+53 RK
-66 GEKYLALGEYY
+66 GEKFLAIGEYH
-77 DAANEFRQAY
+77 DAAEQFKKAY
-87 QKTPPKDR
+87 TKTPTKER
-95 DKRGQRA
+95 QLRGQRA
-102 AKMAMCYDRI
+102 LKMAHCYRHISSTQKAISAYRNALRYNVATLDDRLDYARLLLKNGEYKRALTEFELLNDSMPNNVLVRNGLLSAKMAPKWK
-112 NEAQRAVAAYRN
+112 EQ
-124 VVRYN
+124 
-129 QDDGNTHLR
+129 
-138 LAYNLMKIGSYR
+138 GSDYTV
-150 EAEKEFAIALDSM
+150 
-163 PDNEMAE
+163 
-170 KGINA
+170 
-175 ARNAP
+175 
-180 LIKEK
+180 
-185 GSRYKIKKIE
+185 KKMTE
-195 TFNSRRADFSPMLF
+195 FNSRRADFCPVLA
-209 GDQYDKLYFT
+209 GDQWDRLYFS
-219 STRNEAQGSEL
+219 STRNDALGDEL
-230 SGITGT
+230 SGITGA
-236 KPGDIFYSE
+236 KPGDIFFSD

-313 LITNDTLS
+313 IITNDTLS
-321 AYAHPAVS
+321 SYAHPAVS

-596 TDYRGAEDYN
+596 TDYRGAEAYN

-639 KPKSIRRKV
+639 KPKTIRRKV

-717 DDAFGFDLEMSVK
+717 DDTFGFDLEMSVK

>member
-1 MVKLFSSRQ
+1 MAFLAVALMLHSCAAD
-10 TILYKGKRYFNATN
+10 NA
-24 LYISKFMSGYKKTI
+24 M
-38 YNIAGA
+38 
-44 ALVLAPLCF
+44 
-53 FMISCGIDKNLRK
+53 RK
-66 GEKYLALGEYY
+66 GEKFLAIGEYH
-77 DAANEFRQAY
+77 DAAEQFKKAY
-87 QKTPPKDR
+87 TKTPTKER
-95 DKRGQRA
+95 QLRGQRA
-102 AKMAMCYDRI
+102 LKMAHCYRHISSTQKAISAYRNALRYNVATLDDRLDYARLLLKNGEYKRALTEFELLNDSMPNNVLVRNGLLSAKMAPKWK
-112 NEAQRAVAAYRN
+112 EQ
-124 VVRYN
+124 
-129 QDDGNTHLR
+129 
-138 LAYNLMKIGSYR
+138 GSDYTV
-150 EAEKEFAIALDSM
+150 
-163 PDNEMAE
+163 
-170 KGINA
+170 
-175 ARNAP
+175 
-180 LIKEK
+180 
-185 GSRYKIKKIE
+185 KKMTE
-195 TFNSRRADFSPMLF
+195 FNSRRADYCPVLA
-209 GDQYDKLYFT
+209 GDQWDRLYFS
-219 STRNEAQGSEL
+219 STRNDALGDEL
-230 SGITGT
+230 SGITGA
-236 KPGDIFYSE
+236 KPGDIFFSD

-313 LITNDTLS
+313 IITNDTLS

-451 WDHIY
+451 WDHVY

-596 TDYRGAEDYN
+596 TDYRGAEAYN

-639 KPKSIRRKV
+639 KPKTIRRKV